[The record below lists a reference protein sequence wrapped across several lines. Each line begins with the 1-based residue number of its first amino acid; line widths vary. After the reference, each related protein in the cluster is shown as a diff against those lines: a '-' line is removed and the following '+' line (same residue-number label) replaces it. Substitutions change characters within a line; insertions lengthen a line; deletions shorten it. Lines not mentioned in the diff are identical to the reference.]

1 VYQNMADN
9 KDGILDPHIPRV
21 VESQLASKG
30 VWLVKVS
37 VKLKV
42 KEI

>member
-1 VYQNMADN
+1 MADN

-37 VKLKV
+37 VSVKLRV